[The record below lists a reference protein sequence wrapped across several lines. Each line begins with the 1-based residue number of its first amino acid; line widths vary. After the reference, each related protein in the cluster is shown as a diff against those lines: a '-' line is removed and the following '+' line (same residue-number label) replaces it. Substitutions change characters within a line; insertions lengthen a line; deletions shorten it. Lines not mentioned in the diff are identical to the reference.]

1 MQILKMWD
9 KIRKMHPG
17 YGQFNK
23 EQAYLSGR
31 HCLIP
36 CGAAQSSMQSSTRY
50 LITWCLP
57 SNETA
62 LIYKAG
68 HSTIKYNSLSYSPCP
83 KANNFLHVAW
93 QIQLASSLCVSKLH
107 LQYIFLLQ
115 GNQNW
120 GTGALEEQT
129 LQLILCQLY
138 SLNIKNY

>member
-1 MQILKMWD
+1 MLKMWD

-23 EQAYLSGR
+23 EQAHRSGR

-36 CGAAQSSMQSSTRY
+36 CGAAQSSVQSSTWY
-50 LITWCLP
+50 LIAWCLL

-62 LIYKAG
+62 LIYKPG

-93 QIQLASSLCVSKLH
+93 QIQLTSSLCLQVALTILFLVTRKSELGNRCIRGADTLADSVPTLLLKHQKL
-107 LQYIFLLQ
+107 L
-115 GNQNW
+115 
-120 GTGALEEQT
+120 
-129 LQLILCQLY
+129 
-138 SLNIKNY
+138 KN